1 MPSVGGTSGRPGRGG
16 VVLRLL
22 LVNAIGLVAVLAGA
36 EWLLRRIDPPAAIPW
51 TVHPPDTS
59 ITVKVDPRVTQ
70 GVRGDAPFETNAFG
84 MRGRL
89 PAAEDRLRIVALGG
103 STTECFVL
111 SLEES
116 WPWRLEHLLSRRA
129 GGGVWVGNAGRA
141 GRNSR
146 QHYFDARYV
155 VPQVGR
161 VDVALLMVGIND
173 LFNRMIQGERFD
185 RVDVEALDAGG
196 EYVRTA
202 LEASDV
208 VDGWPGDLRLIA
220 RGRKALEALSLL
232 SPRRREIRRTL
243 NHALPD
249 FYVWARA
256 MRGAGRPVDQA
267 PPMDEALAEFE
278 RNLSLTIDL
287 LRSHGAAPV
296 LITQPA
302 LWRDDLRDDERA
314 ALWLGS
320 ADGWPPNAEGG
331 PYYTVPV
338 MARLLDRYNAAL
350 RTLAAE
356 RGLDLIDLATLLP
369 AGLDTCYDDIHFNE
383 EGSRRAAEI
392 LAERL
397 MASAAV
403 ADRMGAPASGRRP

>member
-1 MPSVGGTSGRPGRGG
+1 MPPHGDTGRRRGR

-22 LVNAIGLVAVLAGA
+22 LVNAIGLSAVLAGA
-36 EWLLRRIDPPAAIPW
+36 ELLLRRIDPPAAIPY
-51 TVHPPDTS
+51 TIHPSDTS
-59 ITVKVDPRVTQ
+59 ITVKVDPRVTY
-70 GVRGDAPFETNAFG
+70 GVRGDALFETNAFG

-89 PAAEDRLRIVALGG
+89 PAAADRLRIVALGG

-116 WPWRLEHLLSRRA
+116 WPWRLENLLSRGL

-146 QHYFDARYV
+146 QHYFDAKYV
-155 VPQVGR
+155 VPALGR

-185 RVDVEALDAGG
+185 RVDVVALDAGG
-196 EYVRTA
+196 DYIRTA
-202 LEASDV
+202 LEASGSGG
-208 VDGWPGDLRLIA
+208 GWLGGLRLAA
-220 RGRKALEALSLL
+220 RGRRALEALALL
-232 SPRRREIRRTL
+232 SPRERAIRRAL

-249 FYVWARA
+249 FYVSARA
-256 MRGAGRPVDQA
+256 MRAAGRPVDTP

-278 RNLSLTIDL
+278 RNLSLTIDRL
-287 LRSHGAAPV
+287 QANGTVPI

-302 LWRDDLRDDERA
+302 LWRDDLSEEERD

-331 PYYTVPV
+331 PYYTVRV
-338 MARLLDRYNAAL
+338 MAQLLDRYNGLL
-350 RTLAAE
+350 RDLARRRNLE
-356 RGLDLIDLATLLP
+356 VIDLATLMRP
-369 AGLDTCYDDIHFNE
+369 GLDTCYDDVHFNE
-383 EGSRRAAEI
+383 AGSARVAEI

-397 MASAAV
+397 IATAAV
-403 ADRMGAPASGRRP
+403 EGLSDATAVSARRP